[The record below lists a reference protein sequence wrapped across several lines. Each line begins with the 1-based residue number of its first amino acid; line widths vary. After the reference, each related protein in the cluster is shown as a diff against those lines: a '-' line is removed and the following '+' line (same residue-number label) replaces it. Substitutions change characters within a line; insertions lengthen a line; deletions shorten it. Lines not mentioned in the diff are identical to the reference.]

1 METLPKKVTLPEKLE
16 DATPSL
22 IEQIARE
29 DGQRFAAY
37 DPDKKKADERK
48 AIKTNQIR
56 NVFAHINRMRQ
67 DFRQEGWTPGLE
79 RNLVMLKPRLAY
91 AAGRQQVVKPLN
103 DRLSQAINGV
113 LASEKKEKA
122 IQNFF
127 DLVEGIVAYHKFYG
141 GKD

>member
-29 DGQRFAAY
+29 DGKNFT
-37 DPDKKKADERK
+37 P
-48 AIKTNQIR
+48 IKTNQIR

-103 DRLSQAINGV
+103 ERFSRAIDGV
-113 LASEKKEKA
+113 LASTDRKKA

>member
-29 DGQRFAAY
+29 DGKTFT
-37 DPDKKKADERK
+37 P
-48 AIKTNQIR
+48 IKTNQIR

>member
-1 METLPKKVTLPEKLE
+1 METLPKKVTLPKKLE
-16 DATPSL
+16 DATPSE

-29 DGQRFAAY
+29 DGKNFT
-37 DPDKKKADERK
+37 P
-48 AIKTNQIR
+48 IKTNQIR

-103 DRLSQAINGV
+103 ERFSQAIDGV
-113 LASEKKEKA
+113 LASTDRKKA

>member
-29 DGQRFAAY
+29 DGKNFT
-37 DPDKKKADERK
+37 P
-48 AIKTNQIR
+48 IKTNQIR

-91 AAGRQQVVKPLN
+91 AAGRQQAVKPLN
-103 DRLSQAINGV
+103 ERFSRAIDGV
-113 LASEKKEKA
+113 LASTDRKKA